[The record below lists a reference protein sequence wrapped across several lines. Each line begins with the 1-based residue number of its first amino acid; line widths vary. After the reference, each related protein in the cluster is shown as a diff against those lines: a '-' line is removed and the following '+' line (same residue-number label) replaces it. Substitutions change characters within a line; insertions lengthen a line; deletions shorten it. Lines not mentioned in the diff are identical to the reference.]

1 MKLKATKQGY
11 VEGLLIAAES
21 DERIVV
27 IDGDVA
33 KSIGTTAFKEKFPE
47 RYFNLG
53 IAEQNIAEYSAG
65 LALSGFTPFYSTYA
79 VFAVGRAFDQIRT
92 AICNMNLNVR
102 IGGAHSGV
110 SVGPDGATHQA
121 LEDLALTRSLPNM
134 TVFVPADSNQTR
146 NAVLAAQKI
155 DGPVYIR
162 FGRNPV
168 PQLYDVD
175 VIVKPGKG
183 NLLREG
189 KQATVIAIG
198 VMVSVALSAAE
209 QLSKEGIEV
218 SVVDMVSLKPLD
230 KKLLQDIVINTS
242 LIVTAED
249 HQITGGL
256 YSAVSEYYSQNNPVR
271 ILPVAVLDKFG
282 CSGTAEEVLSFCNL
296 TKNSIVEQ
304 VKKGLAFFSDRF

>member
-1 MKLKATKQGY
+1 MKLKATREGY
-11 VEGLLIAAES
+11 VEGLLIAAET
-21 DERIVV
+21 DARIVV

-33 KSIGTTAFKEKFPE
+33 KSIGTTAFKEKYPD

-65 LALSGFTPFYSTYA
+65 LALSGFIPFYSTYA
-79 VFAVGRAFDQIRT
+79 VFAVGRAFDQIRAT
-92 AICNMNLNVR
+92 ICNMNLNVR

-146 NAVLAAQKI
+146 NAVLAAQQI

-168 PQLYDVD
+168 PQIYDTEKT
-175 VIVKPGKG
+175 VKPGKG
-183 NLLREG
+183 NLLRQG
-189 KQATVIAIG
+189 NNATIIAIG
-198 VMVSVALSAAE
+198 VMVHIALEAAE

-218 SVVDMVSLKPLD
+218 SVVDMVSIKPLD
-230 KKLLQDIVINTS
+230 TELLQNVVLSSS
-242 LIVTAED
+242 LVVTAED

-256 YSAVSEYYSQNNPVR
+256 FSAVSEHYSQHHPVR
-271 ILPVAVLDKFG
+271 ILPVAVQDQFG
-282 CSGTAEEVLSFCNL
+282 CSGTPEEVLQFCNL
-296 TKNSIVEQ
+296 TSENIMIK
-304 VKKGLAFFSDRF
+304 VKTGLDISK